1 MSIIQVVLLVLG
13 ILVAQT
19 ATSEV
24 PVEVIGSCKNAK
36 AVNSTVILNELIAP
50 AGLGDDEPDC
60 LNHFESTKGTI
71 NFGAIICNDNNYL
84 ILKSSRINLNTA
96 QNHSVNPSYS
106 PGADIAPTSDWLKI
120 TYNDNEYL
128 CISVPLSPSGDGANV
143 SQYYIVENAF
153 NSSKP
158 ILHYYFFNRDIMPI
172 ASTD

>member
-1 MSIIQVVLLVLG
+1 MSIIRLSLLFLG

-19 ATSEV
+19 AISEV

-36 AVNSTVILNELIAP
+36 AANSSVTVSELISP
-50 AGLGDDEPDC
+50 EGLGDNERDC
-60 LNHFESTKGTI
+60 LNHFESTKGTF
-71 NFGAIICNDNNYL
+71 NFGSIICNDENYL

-96 QNHSVNPSYS
+96 QNHSVNPSYT

-120 TYNDNEYL
+120 VFNNHEYL

-158 ILHYYFFNRDIMPI
+158 ILHYYFFNRDIMPMT
-172 ASTD
+172 STN